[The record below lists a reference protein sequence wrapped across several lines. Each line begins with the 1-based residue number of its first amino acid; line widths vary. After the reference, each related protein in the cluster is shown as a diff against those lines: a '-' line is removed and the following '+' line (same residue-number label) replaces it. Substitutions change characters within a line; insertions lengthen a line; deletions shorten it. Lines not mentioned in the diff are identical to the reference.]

1 MQLKTAPCPRVAMR
15 VTSNQVRKLVQRRP
29 LVIRAEEHLAGLGDH
44 PTERML
50 RLAPCADVIMY
61 SHPLQP
67 LALCLGGACE
77 KHQCRLPKR
86 PSGCAESAR
95 RTNLKWEIQCPA
107 WRLYPATSNLDARKL
122 PHRTRLSLGSYRPL
136 NPRPCV
142 AHCARRA
149 DSADAAEELLRPWV
163 ARRAEDI
170 LWRPLFNEAPAL

>member
-77 KHQCRLPKR
+77 ERQCWLPKR
-86 PSGCAESAR
+86 PGGCAESTR
-95 RTNLKWEIQCPA
+95 RANFKRKIKRPT
-107 WRLYPATSNLDARKL
+107 WRLYPATGNLDA
-122 PHRTRLSLGSYRPL
+122 
-136 NPRPCV
+136 
-142 AHCARRA
+142 
-149 DSADAAEELLRPWV
+149 
-163 ARRAEDI
+163 
-170 LWRPLFNEAPAL
+170 